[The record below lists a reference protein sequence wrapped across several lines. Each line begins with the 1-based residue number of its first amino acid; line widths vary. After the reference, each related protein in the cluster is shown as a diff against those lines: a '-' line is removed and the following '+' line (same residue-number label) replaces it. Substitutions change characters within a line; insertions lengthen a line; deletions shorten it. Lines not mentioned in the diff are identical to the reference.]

1 MPALL
6 TEITLNYA
14 EVIAAVTNEIEKPVK
29 AKLAAS
35 YFTAK
40 ELVVRST

>member
-1 MPALL
+1 LPALL
-6 TEITLNYA
+6 TEITLKDV
-14 EVIAAVTNEIEKPVK
+14 EVMAAVTNEVEKPVK